1 MDKCK
6 FYPDPKHLSPTPNIF
21 ITDAYRAGYSEA
33 LVADIVGHA
42 NKTIT
47 QHYHRGFEVGKL
59 GDVVKLGEVVSSNQF
74 AIKASRFVGGDI

>member
-1 MDKCK
+1 MDGINVN
-6 FYPDPKHLSPTPNIF
+6 FTPTPNIF

-33 LVADIVGHA
+33 LVAEIIGDA

-59 GDVVKLGEVVSSNQF
+59 GEVVSSNQF
-74 AIKASRFVGGDI
+74 AITASSFVGGDI